1 MTRAAEFCYIAEMRD
16 GRLVQAI
23 AGPLDIIWTKDPDMA
38 LRVSAAGHAPIKAV
52 INSVGFRKILVG

>member
-23 AGPLDIIWTKDPDMA
+23 AGPLDIVWTQNPEMA
-38 LRVSAAGHAPIKAV
+38 LRISATGRANIQAV
-52 INSVGFRKILVG
+52 INSIGFRKILAG